1 MIEFEGFGLENTEQ
15 NIINK
20 ELGTQPHIIK
30 QFMKALGAKEGS
42 TSTKRYEW
50 QTEDQKD
57 LWKDTLDDY
66 KNLDYKGPGSYNE
79 GTKADEL
86 EGFKATSFEQL
97 KKLKDE
103 GRLSLEGL
111 NKLRNYGA
119 TAATQVNPD
128 IEALRGLG
136 DNAWQGY
143 DAHLAETVRGAR
155 GKLQAA
161 DISSR
166 RGAGTGGTA
175 LTRAV
180 GQNIGDYG
188 RTVGEASARVAEE
201 SAYRRQQLAM
211 QGRMQAGQLGLGAT
225 QQGLQGLSLAQSG
238 ELGQLQMTAQDL
250 AQRRGI
256 HSQERQYQGQ
266 NELQRARYSQEQAQ
280 ARNLWNQTNA
290 SNQNQWNLSR
300 LRDQTTA
307 ANTRTFEDVVTKKKG
322 SAGLGGAFLTAG
334 GAVLGGM
341 AGGPA
346 GASLGAQIGGS
357 LASSSGDWGD
367 DSMSGAIQQGV
378 GMYSAYN
385 QGGFNKTGGNNIPP
399 SMRGMGS
406 RPMASGD
413 YSNWW
418 QDDPNSGWWDEM
430 GRSDQQLGMDRQEDL
445 YAQQRWDRRF
455 ANRQNFLGRQ
465 NQLHRNFRMLQPQ
478 THPYLYPKG

>member
-20 ELGTQPHIIK
+20 ELGTQPHILK

-50 QTEDQKD
+50 QTADQKD

-66 KNLDYKGPGSYNE
+66 KNLEYKGPGDYSE
-79 GTKADEL
+79 GKKADEL
-86 EGFKATSFEQL
+86 AGFKATSFEQL

-136 DNAWQGY
+136 DESNISF
-143 DAHLAETVRGAR
+143 DRRLAETTRKAR
-155 GKLQAA
+155 EKLQQS
-161 DISSR
+161 DIASR
-166 RGAGTGGTA
+166 RGEGGTGGTA

-188 RTVGEASARVAEE
+188 RTVGDAHARAVEEAD
-201 SAYRRQQLAM
+201 YRNRQLAM
-211 QGRMQAGQLGLGAT
+211 QSRMQAGQLGLGAT

-250 AQRRGI
+250 AQRRSI
-256 HSQERQYQGQ
+256 HSGERQYMAQ
-266 NELQRARYSQEQAQ
+266 NELQRARYSHDQAQ

-307 ANTRTFEDVVTKKKG
+307 ATTRTFEDVVTKKKG
-322 SAGLGGAFLTAG
+322 SAGLGGAVLTAG
-334 GAVLGGM
+334 GAIIGGIY
-341 AGGPA
+341 GGPA
-346 GASLGAQIGGS
+346 GASMGAQLGGS
-357 LASSSGDWGD
+357 LAASSGDWGD
-367 DSMSGAIQQGV
+367 DSMSGAIQQGA

-399 SMRGMGS
+399 SMRGMGD

-413 YSNWW
+413 YSWW

-430 GRSDQQLGMDRQEDL
+430 GRSNQQLGMDRQEAL
-445 YAQQRWDRRF
+445 YNQQRWDRRF

-478 THPYLYPKG
+478 THPYMNL